1 MSGHNKWSQIKTQ
14 KAKTDAYKSKTFGK
28 FAKLIS
34 AEAKKAK
41 GNLGDPTLKA
51 AIEKAKAANM
61 PSDNID
67 RAIKKASGDT
77 GAAMEEI
84 IYEAYGPGGVA
95 LMIKALTDNRNKAA
109 QEVKHILSEQGF
121 AIAAPGSAAW
131 AFAKTTNPSTS
142 SGQATLQPTT
152 TVPLSENDLALLDK
166 LVEDLENCEEV
177 QEVFTNAE

>member
-14 KAKTDAYKSKTFGK
+14 KAKTDAYKSKVFGK
-28 FAKLIS
+28 FVKLIA

-41 GNLGDPTLKA
+41 GNLSDPGLKT

-77 GAAMEEI
+77 GAIMEEI

-95 LMIKALTDNRNKAA
+95 LLIKALTDNRNKAA
-109 QEVKHILSEQGF
+109 QLIKHILSEHGF

-131 AFAKTTNPSTS
+131 AFTKTTD
-142 SGQATLQPTT
+142 GLKPTT
-152 TVPLSENDLALLDK
+152 TVSVEKKDLMK
-166 LVEDLENCEEV
+166 LEKLIDDLEGCEEV
-177 QEVFTNAE
+177 QEVFTNAEWELLP

>member
-14 KAKTDAYKSKTFGK
+14 KAKTDAYKSKIFGK

-34 AEAKKAK
+34 VEAKKAK
-41 GNLGDPTLKA
+41 GNLGDPGLKA

-67 RAIKKASGDT
+67 RAVKKAGGDT

-95 LMIKALTDNRNKAA
+95 LLIKTLTDNRNKAA
-109 QEVKHILSEQGF
+109 QEVKHILSERGF
-121 AIAAPGSAAW
+121 AIATPGSAAW
-131 AFAKTTNPSTS
+131 AFAKEPTTNN
-142 SGQATLQPTT
+142 LQPTT
-152 TVPLSENDLALLDK
+152 TTPLGEEDLSSLEK

>member
-1 MSGHNKWSQIKTQ
+1 MSGHNRWSQIKTQ
-14 KAKTDAYKSKTFGK
+14 KAKTDAYKSKIFGK
-28 FAKLIS
+28 FAKLIT

-41 GNLGDPTLKA
+41 GNLADPALKA

-67 RAIKKASGDT
+67 RAIKKANGDT
-77 GAAMEEI
+77 GTTMEEI

-109 QEVKHILSEQGF
+109 QLVKHILSEHGF
-121 AIAAPGSAAW
+121 AIASPGSAAW
-131 AFAKTTNPSTS
+131 AFTKTAEGLKPE
-142 SGQATLQPTT
+142 T
-152 TVPLSENDLALLDK
+152 TVPVVEEDLMKLEK

>member
-1 MSGHNKWSQIKTQ
+1 MSGHNKWSQIRVQ
-14 KAKTDAYKSKTFGK
+14 KAKTDAYKSKIFGK

-41 GNLGDPTLKA
+41 GNLADPGLKA

-67 RAIKKASGDT
+67 RAIKKAAGEA

-84 IYEAYGPGGVA
+84 IYEAYGPSGVA
-95 LMIKALTDNRNKAA
+95 LLVKALTDNRNKAA
-109 QEVKHILSEQGF
+109 QLVKHILNEHGF
-121 AIAAPGSAAW
+121 AIASPGSAVW
-131 AFAKTTNPSTS
+131 AFTKTADGLKPN
-142 SGQATLQPTT
+142 T
-152 TVPLSENDLALLDK
+152 TVPVMEEDLGKLEK

>member
-14 KAKTDAYKSKTFGK
+14 KAKTDAYKSKIFGK
-28 FAKLIS
+28 FAKLID
-34 AEAKKAK
+34 AEAKKSK
-41 GNLGDPTLKA
+41 GNLSDPGLKA
-51 AIEKAKAANM
+51 AIEKARAANM

-77 GAAMEEI
+77 GITMEEI
-84 IYEAYGPGGVA
+84 IYETYGPGGVA
-95 LMIKALTDNRNKAA
+95 LLIKALTNNRNKAA
-109 QEVKHILSEQGF
+109 QAIKHILSEHGF

-131 AFAKTTNPSTS
+131 AFTKTAA
-142 SGQATLQPTT
+142 GLKPTT
-152 TVPLSENDLALLDK
+152 TVPMTEEDLVKLDK

>member
-14 KAKTDAYKSKTFGK
+14 KAKTDAYKSKVFGK
-28 FAKLIS
+28 FAKLIT
-34 AEAKKAK
+34 ADAKKAR
-41 GNLGDPTLKA
+41 GNLGDPGLKA

-67 RAIKKASGDT
+67 RAIKKATGDA
-77 GAAMEEI
+77 GAIMEEI

-95 LMIKALTDNRNKAA
+95 LMIKALTDNRNKAT
-109 QEVKHILSEQGF
+109 QEIKHILSEHGF

-131 AFAKTTNPSTS
+131 AFTKTTEGLKP
-142 SGQATLQPTT
+142 AT
-152 TVPLSENDLALLDK
+152 TVPLSEDDLTPLDK

>member
-14 KAKTDAYKSKTFGK
+14 KAKTDAYKSKVFGK

-34 AEAKKAK
+34 AEAKKSK
-41 GNLGDPTLKA
+41 GNISEPGLKA
-51 AIEKAKAANM
+51 AIEKARAANM

-67 RAIKKASGDT
+67 RAIKKAGGDSGM
-77 GAAMEEI
+77 AMEEI

-95 LMIKALTDNRNKAA
+95 LLIKTLTDNRNKAA
-109 QEVKHILSEQGF
+109 QAIKHILNEHGF

-131 AFAKTTNPSTS
+131 AFKKEPTTNNF
-142 SGQATLQPTT
+142 QPIT
-152 TVPLSENDLALLDK
+152 TVPIEEKDLEKLDK